1 MKVKKNSKNK
11 KKFPKAKKETK
22 KNSQSHYA
30 FTKLATLSM
39 DQSNCSTE
47 FFEFSSD

>member
-11 KKFPKAKKETK
+11 KKVPKAKKKK
-22 KNSQSHYA
+22 KNSQSHHT
-30 FTKLATLSM
+30 FTKLATLSI
-39 DQSNCSTE
+39 DQSNSSTE